1 LGSRLKP
8 QASISLHSRYNISR
22 LPSNMRLAT
31 KTCSAFMTVFF
42 VVCLETGFAIKR
54 SRSDMLAPDAR
65 EGKESFDA
73 LPQGSRIALL
83 FRGQVF
89 RDRAAQGNRPGC
101 STVDKAE
108 KAQYLMTKS
117 ALNKIVV
124 PFEMASHTVDIYL
137 FDSSN
142 CSSKLGI
149 IADHFGREGE
159 GPGVGPFWGNRSRV
173 VFQQSFLG
181 SSQSESMA
189 RTLHEF
195 RKHGPEKYRA
205 IFLLRHDLIY
215 KTVVYDWPT
224 VNYDKFNF
232 YSHCEKSH
240 PGYDSEDPRQ
250 CVVDII
256 GVMPGKY
263 FAPWQ
268 RIVGTGDCF
277 NGKPGKFG
285 RDCGHFCYNQTA
297 EAIGEENIGF
307 VTDWIPEY
315 YIREVT
321 VPDFTMF

>member
-1 LGSRLKP
+1 MLFAVS
-8 QASISLHSRYNISR
+8 
-22 LPSNMRLAT
+22 
-31 KTCSAFMTVFF
+31 FD
-42 VVCLETGFAIKR
+42 TGFAIKR
-54 SRSDMLAPDAR
+54 PLSEMVATDTRQ
-65 EGKESFDA
+65 GKEAFDA
-73 LPQGSRIALL
+73 LPHGSRIAFL
-83 FRGQVF
+83 FRGQIHREQVGWGGH
-89 RDRAAQGNRPGC
+89 GNRTAC
-101 STVDKAE
+101 SSNDKAAKE
-108 KAQYLMTKS
+108 QYRMTKS
-117 ALNKIVV
+117 ALNKVV
-124 PFEMASHTVDIYL
+124 MPFEIASHTVDIYL
-137 FDSSN
+137 FDSSD
-142 CSSKLGI
+142 CSRKLNF
-149 IADHFGREGE
+149 IAEHFGREGE
-159 GPGVGPFWGNRSRV
+159 RPGIGPYPGNRSRV

-189 RTLHEF
+189 RALHEF
-195 RKHGPEKYRA
+195 RKHGPENYRA

-215 KTVVYDWPT
+215 KTSVYDWPT

-232 YSHCEKSH
+232 YSHCEKSK

-250 CVVDII
+250 CVVDTIA
-256 GVMPGKY
+256 VLPGKY

-321 VPDFTMF
+321 VPDFIMF